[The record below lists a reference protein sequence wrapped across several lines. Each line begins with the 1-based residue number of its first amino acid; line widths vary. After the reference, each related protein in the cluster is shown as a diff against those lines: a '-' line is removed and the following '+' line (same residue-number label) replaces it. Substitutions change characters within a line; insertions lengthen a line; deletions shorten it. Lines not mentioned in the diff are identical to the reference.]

1 MKVNTDLSTKAGDTI
16 TVPRFNYIGAA
27 ADWVRGVEGNV
38 EALSTNE
45 KSYTVKKAVKNVELT
60 DEAVLSGYGDPVG
73 ETTKQ
78 LHCLFRIR

>member
-1 MKVNTDLSTKAGDTI
+1 MWKLCPLTK
-16 TVPRFNYIGAA
+16 
-27 ADWVRGVEGNV
+27 
-38 EALSTNE
+38 

-78 LHCLFRIR
+78 LRMSIQDKVDNDASLGPIQVYRIDGSYR